1 MSLNNTY
8 FETKGKDVT
17 NPIPVDPGYIPPLP
31 PTPPTPEPGSTPNIP
46 RPTFSGEVSV
56 TFYINESEPNR
67 VSKVISIV
75 SSETITIK
83 EPCSI
88 FSPVIYINT
97 SSDLTSVNYM
107 QMGGRYYFAKV
118 TMLPGN
124 LYMIEGK
131 SDPLMT
137 FGDQIRNNTA
147 LLARSQS
154 MYNRYLPDNKVKLNA
169 YEQVKILEFTSGFS
183 KTQKYYLITIGGA
196 S

>member
-1 MSLNNTY
+1 MALNNTY
-8 FETKGKDVT
+8 FESKGRDIT
-17 NPIPVDPGYIPPLP
+17 NPIPDTPGYVPPDV
-31 PTPPTPEPGSTPNIP
+31 PTPPSPDPGSTPTIP
-46 RPTFSGEVSV
+46 RPTFSGNVSV
-56 TFYINESEPNR
+56 TFYNNESEPNR
-67 VSKVISIV
+67 LSKVLTSVLSESIL
-75 SSETITIK
+75 IK
-83 EPCSI
+83 EACSI
-88 FSPVIYINT
+88 FTPVIYINT

-107 QMGGRYYFAKV
+107 KMGDRYYFAKV
-118 TMLPGN
+118 SMLPGN

-169 YEQVKILEFTSGFS
+169 YEQVKILEFSSGFS
-183 KTQKYYLITIGGA
+183 KTQNYYLITIGGA